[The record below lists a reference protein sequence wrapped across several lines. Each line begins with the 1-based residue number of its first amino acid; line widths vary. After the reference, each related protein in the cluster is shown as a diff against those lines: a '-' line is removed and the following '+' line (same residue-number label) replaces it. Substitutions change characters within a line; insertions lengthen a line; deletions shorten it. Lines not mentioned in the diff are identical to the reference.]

1 MKVAKNLAVI
11 GATGAVGRELLATL
25 EKRDF
30 PVKNLR
36 LLASPRSAGNTMEF
50 RGENLLVE
58 ELDERSFAGV
68 DIALF
73 SAGKSISRKYA
84 AVAADAGALVI
95 DNSSAFR
102 MDPQVPLVVPEV
114 NPSALADHQGIV
126 ANPNCSTIILVM
138 ALHPLHGE
146 GLLRRVIVS
155 TYQAASGGGQRAME
169 EMFSMSRAALDGRS
183 FDAEVL
189 PHSLAFNLYPQ
200 VDVFTDGGH
209 TKEEDK
215 MVFETRKIMG
225 LPDLAI
231 DVTCVRVPV
240 ARCHSEAVT
249 VELGRAVT
257 PARAREVLAGFPGV
271 QVQDDPGSES
281 FPQPISV
288 TGRDDVVVGRIRA
301 SRTFDPGLNLWVVG
315 DQLLKGAALN
325 AIQIAEHL

>member
-1 MKVAKNLAVI
+1 MSTPKALAVV
-11 GATGAVGRELLATL
+11 GATGAVGRELLLTL
-25 EKRDF
+25 ERRDF
-30 PVKNLR
+30 PIKSLR
-36 LLASPRSAGNTMEF
+36 LLASPRSAGTQMRF
-50 RGENLLVE
+50 RGEHLPVE
-58 ELDERSFAGV
+58 VLDGRSFTGIDV
-68 DIALF
+68 ALF
-73 SAGKSISRKYA
+73 SAGGEISRRFA
-84 AVAADAGALVI
+84 PMAADAGAVVV

-102 MDPQVPLVVPEV
+102 MDPQVPLIVPEI
-114 NPSALADHQGIV
+114 NIPALAEHQGIV

-138 ALHPLHGE
+138 ALQPLHRIGT
-146 GLLRRVIVS
+146 LRRVIVS

-169 EMFSMSRAALDGRS
+169 EMFAMSRAALEGQS

-200 VDVFTDGGH
+200 VDVFMDTGY

-215 MVFETRKIMG
+215 MLFETRKIMG
-225 LPDLAI
+225 LPELAV

-249 VELGRAVT
+249 IEFAKPVSPT
-257 PARAREVLAGFPGV
+257 QARAALAAFPGV
-271 QVQDDPGSES
+271 QVMDDPSAES
-281 FPQPISV
+281 FPQPVSV
-288 TGRDDVVVGRIRA
+288 TGRDDVVVGRIRQ